1 MNKIYDFACCCAYVL
16 GLYGGFGI
24 LAHNRN
30 WLFALAVLALAAMAF
45 PFVRERFKDLLD
57 K

>member
-1 MNKIYDFACCCAYVL
+1 MNKIYDFACCCAYLL
-16 GLYGGFGI
+16 GAVGGFGF

-30 WLFALAVLALAAMAF
+30 WLFALAVLSLAAMAF
-45 PFVRERFKDLLD
+45 PFMRDRFKDLLD